1 MLRMGSRAGRG
12 RVCRWAR
19 PRVPIAWRVG
29 GRRASERDVVGLI
42 LGQGLVVSLAG
53 IGLGLAGAVAL
64 SRVVSSFLV
73 GVSATDPI
81 TFAGVPALLFAIAIV
96 ASFVPARRA
105 SRVDPN
111 EALRDR

>member
-1 MLRMGSRAGRG
+1 MSPSVRQ
-12 RVCRWAR
+12 
-19 PRVPIAWRVG
+19 
-29 GRRASERDVVGLI
+29 RDVMQLI
-42 LGQGLVVSLAG
+42 LGQGLVVTLAG
-53 IGLGLAGAVAL
+53 IGLGLARATAL
-64 SRVVSSFLV
+64 TRVVSSFLV

-81 TFAGVPALLFAIAIV
+81 TFAGVPALLLALAIV